1 MDVPRSLPWG
11 IAVCAAL
18 ALVSW
23 VFWPRKQRS
32 PKKTGAYDPRTG
44 LGRGAPGFQTN
55 VQRVALPAEL
65 VARIRAGEQVS
76 AEEITAAQA
85 RVAQGVPEPAKHN
98 DWLPPT
104 QAPKKKGTRQRRS
117 KK

>member
-1 MDVPRSLPWG
+1 
-11 IAVCAAL
+11 L
-18 ALVSW
+18 A
-23 VFWPRKQRS
+23 
-32 PKKTGAYDPRTG
+32 DPE
-44 LGRGAPGFQTN
+44 TN

-85 RVAQGVPEPAKHN
+85 RVAQGLPEPTKEN
-98 DWLPPT
+98 DWLPST
-104 QAPKKKGTRQRRS
+104 SAPKKKATRQRRS